1 VLASTT
7 SVQDSGLL
15 DDLIPRFEKDHP
27 ELRAKVVAVG
37 SGEAIDLGRRGD
49 ADVLLVHS
57 PKQEEEFMN
66 EGLGTFRK
74 KVMRNNFVIVGPAED
89 PAAVSRAADA
99 TDAFRRIA
107 TGQSAFVSR
116 GDESGTHQKELQ
128 LWEKSGSEH
137 TGGWYLE
144 SGQGMGETL
153 AVAGQKAAYVLSDTA
168 SFKVMADRIPL
179 KVLLE
184 GDPFLTNPYSV
195 IPVKSARHPSAALA
209 IADWLTGERG
219 QSAIRSF
226 GVNLYG
232 GRLFEPDI
240 SPE

>member
-1 VLASTT
+1 M
-7 SVQDSGLL
+7 L
-15 DDLIPRFEKDHP
+15 DDLIPRFERDHP
-27 ELRAKVVAVG
+27 ELRAKVVGVG

-57 PKQEEEFMN
+57 PKQEREFMD

-89 PAAVSRAADA
+89 FAAVSLAASA
-99 TDAFRRIA
+99 TDAFHRIA
-107 TGQSAFVSR
+107 TAGRPFMSR

-128 LWEKSGSEH
+128 LWEMSGADHS
-137 TGGWYLE
+137 GGWYIE

-153 AVAGQKAAYVLSDTA
+153 AIAGQKAAYVLSDTA
-168 SFKVMADRIPL
+168 SFKVMADRISL

-184 GDPFLTNPYSV
+184 GDPFLANPYSV
-195 IPVKSARHPSAALA
+195 IPVKAARHPSAAIAL
-209 IADWLTGERG
+209 ADWLTGTRG
-219 QSAIRSF
+219 QNAIRSF
-226 GVNLYG
+226 GVKQYG
-232 GRLFEPDI
+232 GRLFEPDT

>member
-1 VLASTT
+1 M
-7 SVQDSGLL
+7 L

-57 PKQEEEFMN
+57 PKQEQEFMN

-74 KVMRNNFVIVGPAED
+74 KVMRNNFVVVGPTED
-89 PAAVSRAADA
+89 PAAVSQAADA
-99 TDAFRRIA
+99 SDAFRRISA
-107 TGQSAFVSR
+107 TQSPFLSR

-128 LWEKSGSEH
+128 LWEKSGSDH
-137 TGGWYLE
+137 SGNWYSE
-144 SGQGMGETL
+144 SGQGMAETL
-153 AVAGQKAAYVLSDTA
+153 SIAGQKSAYVLSDTA
-168 SFKVMADRIPL
+168 SFKVMAGRITL

-184 GDPFLTNPYSV
+184 GDPFLVNPYSV
-195 IPVKSARHPSAALA
+195 IPVKSARHPSAALGF
-209 IADWLTGERG
+209 ADWLTGARG
-219 QSAIRSF
+219 QNAIRSF
-226 GVNLYG
+226 GAKQYG
-232 GRLFEPDI
+232 QRLFEPDT